1 MRNTERA
8 EAWSKAAD
16 DDAIVTPV
24 VTEDEAGDDNIAS
37 AANECAR
44 TEIRQSRA
52 GGRIQIVDFDE
63 ANACPSVV
71 RVAAHN
77 CRVSGRRQP
86 GVNRRFEVAC
96 RRQSAVLNLGLLRI
110 SPVVIRYR
118 TEPART

>member
-1 MRNTERA
+1 MIGPIVVGSEKRPILVAQFERRVLQRIRNTERA
-8 EAWSKAAD
+8 EAWSKTAD

-37 AANECAR
+37 TANECAR

-77 CRVSGRRQP
+77 RGVS
-86 GVNRRFEVAC
+86 
-96 RRQSAVLNLGLLRI
+96 
-110 SPVVIRYR
+110 
-118 TEPART
+118 